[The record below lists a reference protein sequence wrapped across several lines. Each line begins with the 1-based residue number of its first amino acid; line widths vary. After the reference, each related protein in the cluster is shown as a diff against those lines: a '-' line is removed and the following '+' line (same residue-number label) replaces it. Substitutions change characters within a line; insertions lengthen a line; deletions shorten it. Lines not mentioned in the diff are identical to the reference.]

1 MAPTETALEHAGQPA
16 SAAGTS
22 PPHTV
27 GEHLLAV
34 TGRHSGVALQFWRN
48 GVPAYISYPELATIS
63 SEIARGLIS
72 LGIDAGDRVA
82 ILGLTSAQWTLA
94 DCGALCA
101 GAVVAPIYHTNSPS
115 ECAYVLA
122 HSGARV
128 VICEDAAQA
137 AKIAQVR
144 DQCPALEQVVLFEND
159 GGELLTLDGLRR
171 LGSEVPPDAV
181 RDRLES
187 MGQDELATLVYTSG
201 TTGPPKGCMLSHRN
215 LLETAR
221 LYVEQLGFDDSHSLY
236 QFLPLAHVLA
246 RVAQIVALSVG
257 ARIIYWSGDPS
268 RIIAELQETSPTHFP
283 AVPRVYEKVHSVAIG
298 RARQGSRVQRA
309 VFDWALRCGTRAR
322 GAVGRREQPA
332 LLTDLQYRLADPLV
346 LAKVRAAFGPKL
358 QLGLIGAAPVSPD
371 LLEFF
376 DACGVLVLEG
386 YGLTETCAAAT
397 LNTPDAYRFGTVGRP
412 LPGTQVAIA
421 ADGEILIRGPHVF
434 AGYYNDPAATEAALT
449 ADGWL
454 RSGDLGAIDAQGF
467 LKITGRKKDLIIT
480 SSGKNITPVNIE
492 SELRDQPAI
501 TEAVVYGDNRP
512 YLVAMLTLDRE
523 ESVKLARRLGIDT
536 DRATI
541 AGDARVHAEIQKQVD
556 AVNAKFAR
564 IEQVKRFAILDHDLT
579 QADGELT
586 PTLKVKRA
594 AVYERYADLFAGLY
608 REGGQS

>member
-1 MAPTETALEHAGQPA
+1 MAPTDTSLEHGLPA
-16 SAAGTS
+16 PGLTTTG
-22 PPHTV
+22 PHTL
-27 GEHLLAV
+27 GEHLLAA
-34 TGRHSGVALQFWRN
+34 TQRHSGVALQYWR
-48 GVPAYISYPELATIS
+48 GGLPAYISYPELGTIS
-63 SEIARGLIS
+63 SEIARGLIN

-94 DCGALCA
+94 DCGAMCA

-128 VICEDAAQA
+128 VICENAAQA

-144 DQCPALEQVVLFEND
+144 EQCPALEHVVLFDDDREH
-159 GGELLTLDGLRR
+159 LTLDGLRR
-171 LGSEVPPDAV
+171 LGSEVPPDTV
-181 RDRLES
+181 RRRLES
-187 MGQDELATLVYTSG
+187 MGEHDLATLVYTSG

-257 ARIIYWSGDPS
+257 ARIIYWSGDPA
-268 RIIAELQETSPTHFP
+268 RIVDELHETSPTHFP
-283 AVPRVYEKVHSVAIG
+283 AVPRVYEKIHSAAVG
-298 RARQGSRVQRA
+298 RARAGSSVQRA
-309 VFDWALRCGTRAR
+309 VFDWALRCGSRAR
-322 GAVGRREQPA
+322 TALGRREQPD
-332 LLTDLQYRLADPLV
+332 LLTDLQYRIADPLV
-346 LAKVRAAFGPKL
+346 LAKVRAAFGPML
-358 QLGLIGAAPVSPD
+358 QLGLIGAAPVSPE
-371 LLEFF
+371 LLQFF

-412 LPGTQVAIA
+412 LPGTQVEIA
-421 ADGEILIRGPHVF
+421 PDGEILISGPHVF
-434 AGYYNDPAATEAALT
+434 AGYYNDAAATEAALT
-449 ADGWL
+449 PDGWL
-454 RSGDLGAIDAQGF
+454 RSGDLGAIDAHGF
-467 LKITGRKKDLIIT
+467 LTITGRKKDLIIT

-512 YLVAMLTLDRE
+512 YLVAMITLDRE
-523 ESVKLARRLGIDT
+523 ESLKLARRLGIAT
-536 DRATI
+536 DQASI
-541 AGDARVHAEIQKQVD
+541 AGDDRVHAEIQKQVD

-594 AVYERYADLFAGLY
+594 AVYDRYASLFDGLY
-608 REGGQS
+608 QQGDES